1 LRSSCAI
8 IAATML
14 LASLLSLDSYAQAV
28 PSKNDKERD
37 TTCWISG
44 MVVKLVDGAPLKG
57 AMVRVEMEKI
67 ASKQSQR
74 RRERTVDSN

>member
-1 LRSSCAI
+1 LPSSCAI

-14 LASLLSLDSYAQAV
+14 LASLLSLNSYSQAV
-28 PSKNDKERD
+28 PSKNDKEKD

-57 AMVRVEMEKI
+57 AMVRVEHGEDHEQ
-67 ASKQSQR
+67 QSQR